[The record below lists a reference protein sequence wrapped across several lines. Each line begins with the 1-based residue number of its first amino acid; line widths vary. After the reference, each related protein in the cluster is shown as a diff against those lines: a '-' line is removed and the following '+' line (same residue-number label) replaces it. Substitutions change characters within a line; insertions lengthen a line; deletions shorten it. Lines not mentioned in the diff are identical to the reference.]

1 MEWREQTSVTCEDAF
16 PEAQR
21 WMEEVTNK
29 SFGSNNFRS
38 ALENG
43 VLLCHLI
50 NRLKPGLIKRVN
62 TLSTPMAGLDN
73 VNVFLR
79 ACGTLG
85 LHEAQLFHP
94 GDLQDL
100 STRATLRCAE
110 SKRRLRNVLITIYW
124 LGRKA
129 QADPFYSGPQLN
141 LKAFEGLLGIALS
154 KALEETPRGSV
165 TDRDDSDVIY
175 PERDDELLPLTRSQT
190 PGYSREDSV
199 ESLNSALSFDSAES
213 RTLSC
218 ISDSILRAGSEDSS
232 SDLEA
237 ENSFRM
243 KAAEGRESGLRTWGN
258 APFQRKKCEEKR
270 IKGCLPSPLTRN
282 LEVNPGWIWSKSLND
297 IRRFPS
303 PTQVVRQVSEGGMEL
318 SPSAVSQDQLQM
330 VRARVHDSE
339 AKWHNDL
346 TKWKLRRHRS
356 NCDLRRKMQE
366 RDNIVLMAN
375 AGVGTFKSLQED
387 REEDE
392 EALCSNVHK
401 VSPSTSFKEG
411 SLELRPH
418 TKAPTSF
425 KEGSLELRPHTR
437 APTSVKEGSLE
448 LRPHTKAPTSF
459 KEGSLELRPH
469 TKAPTSF
476 KEGSLELRP
485 HTKAPTSF
493 KEGSLELRPHTRAP
507 LALSASVESPYSP
520 GASEPFTAPSV
531 PLQGPGAVPQ
541 SEPLVLGGRSHT
553 PVEPDG
559 AGGSATFPNSA
570 SPVSS
575 QAQTVSSQAQTV
587 SSQAQTV
594 SSQAQTVSSQ
604 AQTVSSPA
612 LFISTGR
619 DHNVSLLSNGIPTT
633 LPGSSSSLTTGTSS
647 CPTTSDPMNGTGSN
661 RTSGTGS
668 PSVSMEIPD
677 HALLSTVESLTSV
690 GAPGHVSAPQQQ
702 ELPLYRYSSRAPGG
716 RGRVSA
722 SLPRG
727 YRRSEGSSSCLS
739 AGFTPRPFGAKSS
752 RVSSLPRLYNLENS
766 LLNENGNGSLL
777 PTKTA
782 PARPQKMVT
791 ISEVA
796 VRAQPWA
803 TANQSSVNQEVE
815 EGGSHTQ
822 PSILKTRGVP
832 GPATHPKP
840 SQQGPLPP
848 SLLPSL
854 PVSVRQN
861 GSAQV
866 RHSDRVSLTLKIKSQ
881 PHFGFNTHW
890 DSTGAR
896 VGGIQPG
903 SPAELCQLRAGDE
916 IVSVGGHRVAEMSHS
931 QWKGMMTS
939 ALQKGS
945 LTMDVQRYGPTDTS
959 GDATMVKLAQ
969 INGQEVL
976 TSKSRKGGF
985 QDSPLTVRSRGG
997 SASAISDLQVPSLST
1012 SPSSWSWD
1020 PEEERRRQEK
1030 WQEEQERLLQEK
1042 YRQDQE
1048 RLDAEWQQAQEE
1060 AGVEGY
1066 RQAEVTPDPLP
1077 PRCIVGYVV
1086 PCVKSSTPNMESS
1099 GEMTNGIAGL
1109 ASPQPALS
1117 QPMPPVAHVASNQKK
1132 EVVFDG
1138 ERREEPLPQ
1147 EGRNLE
1153 EETEVAE
1160 GDNWSGD
1167 SYGFTQLS
1175 IADRMKSKSSPSLA
1189 GFHRQE
1195 VKGAA
1200 REVARRKPPQ
1210 SMSLVEA
1217 ERQQI
1222 LEEMR
1227 KRTALLTDS
1236 SWIRQRSTSDNK
1248 QPTNRR
1254 GPMRRYDSLDNLPSS
1269 TTLLSNPQRPH
1280 SSLGFSA
1287 PYRPPSSRHSVG
1299 VALGGYTIGTQKHS
1313 PTWPRP
1319 FSTSSPPPNTGE
1331 EPATGESRPVSQQ
1344 HHRVLTS
1351 RQVCSVCVCPMGRG
1365 AAMVIETLNLCF
1377 HLACFQCVD
1386 CRCRLGGSEVR
1397 AQIRIR
1403 NGKPY
1408 CDPCYIRL
1416 KSHLAT
1422 SL

>member
-16 PEAQR
+16 TEAQR

-50 NRLKPGLIKRVN
+50 NQLKPGLVKRMN
-62 TLSTPMAGLDN
+62 TLPTPMAGLDN

-100 STRATLRCAE
+100 STRATLRCVE
-110 SKRRLRNVLITIYW
+110 SKRRLKNVLITIYW

-129 QADPFYSGPQLN
+129 QVDPFYTGPQLN

-165 TDRDDSDVIY
+165 KDYDYSDVSY
-175 PERDDELLPLTRSQT
+175 PERDDELLPLTQSQP
-190 PGYSREDSV
+190 PGYSRQDSV
-199 ESLNSALSFDSAES
+199 ESFNSVLSFDSAES
-213 RTLSC
+213 RTRSC

-232 SDLEA
+232 SDVEA
-237 ENSFRM
+237 ENCFRM
-243 KAAEGRESGLRTWGN
+243 KAAEGRDSGQRNWGN
-258 APFQRKKCEEKR
+258 VPASLQRKKREENR
-270 IKGCLPSPLTRN
+270 IKGSMPSPLTRN

-297 IRRFPS
+297 IRWFPS
-303 PTQVVRQVSEGGMEL
+303 ATQVVRQVSEGGMEL
-318 SPSAVSQDQLQM
+318 SPSAVSQDQLQRGR
-330 VRARVHDSE
+330 VRVHESE

-366 RDNIVLMAN
+366 RDNIVLMTN
-375 AGVGTFKSLQED
+375 AGVVTGGTCRSLRED

-392 EALCSNVHK
+392 ESLCGSSHNK
-401 VSPSTSFKEG
+401 VSTS
-411 SLELRPH
+411 
-418 TKAPTSF
+418 A
-425 KEGSLELRPHTR
+425 
-437 APTSVKEGSLE
+437 
-448 LRPHTKAPTSF
+448 
-459 KEGSLELRPH
+459 
-469 TKAPTSF
+469 
-476 KEGSLELRP
+476 
-485 HTKAPTSF
+485 

-507 LALSASVESPYSP
+507 LALGSSVESPYSS
-520 GASEPFTAPSV
+520 GASEPFTTPS
-531 PLQGPGAVPQ
+531 LTLQAQGPSAGAVPQ
-541 SEPLVLGGRSHT
+541 SEPLVLGERRHT

-559 AGGSATFPNSA
+559 AGGLATFPNSA
-570 SPVSS
+570 SPFSS
-575 QAQTVSSQAQTV
+575 QTHAQTI
-587 SSQAQTV
+587 
-594 SSQAQTVSSQ
+594 
-604 AQTVSSPA
+604 SSPA
-612 LFISTGR
+612 LVISTGR
-619 DHNVSLLSNGIPTT
+619 DQNISSLSNGIPTT
-633 LPGSSSSLTTGTSS
+633 LSGSGSCLTTSSSLTT
-647 CPTTSDPMNGTGSN
+647 SDLVNGTGSN
-661 RTSGTGS
+661 LTSVASSHS
-668 PSVSMEIPD
+668 PSASMDIPD
-677 HALLSTVESLTSV
+677 QALLSTVESLTSLV
-690 GAPGHVSAPQQQ
+690 APAPGHVSAPQQQ
-702 ELPLYRYSSRAPGG
+702 ALPLYRYSSRAPGG
-716 RGRVSA
+716 RGGVSA

-739 AGFTPRPFGAKSS
+739 AGFTPRPFGAMSC

-766 LLNENGNGSLL
+766 LLNGNGSLL

-782 PARPQKMVT
+782 PSRPQKMVT

-796 VRAQPWA
+796 VRVQPWA
-803 TANQSSVNQEVE
+803 TANQSSVNQEVNE
-815 EGGSHTQ
+815 EGGSQTQ
-822 PSILKTRGVP
+822 PSILKARGGP
-832 GPATHPKP
+832 GPTTHPKP
-840 SQQGPLPP
+840 SRKGPLPP
-848 SLLPSL
+848 SLLPTL

-866 RHSDRVSLTLKIKSQ
+866 SSAQVRPSDRVCLTLKLNSR

-916 IVSVGGHRVAEMSHS
+916 IVSVGGHRVAEMTHS
-931 QWKGMMTS
+931 QWKGTMTY
-939 ALQKGS
+939 ALQTGS
-945 LTMDVQRYGPTDTS
+945 LTMDVQRHGDNSPTDTS
-959 GDATMVKLAQ
+959 RDAAMVNLAQ
-969 INGQEVL
+969 LNGQEVNGV
-976 TSKSRKGGF
+976 TSKNMKGAF
-985 QDSPLTVRSRGG
+985 RDDPLAIRSKEHDLIVLKTQKRRAEFFHQKGG

-1030 WQEEQERLLQEK
+1030 WQEEQECLLQEK
-1042 YRQDQE
+1042 YRQDQK
-1048 RLDAEWQQAQEE
+1048 RLDDEWQQAQEE

-1077 PRCIVGYVV
+1077 SRGIVGNVV
-1086 PCVKSSTPNMESS
+1086 PCVKSSTPNTESS
-1099 GEMTNGIAGL
+1099 GEMTDGTASL
-1109 ASPQPALS
+1109 ASPQPVLG
-1117 QPMPPVAHVASNQKK
+1117 QPMPPVARVASNQKK
-1132 EVVFDG
+1132 EDVFDWG
-1138 ERREEPLPQ
+1138 RGEEPHPQ
-1147 EGRNLE
+1147 EGRSL
-1153 EETEVAE
+1153 AE

-1167 SYGFTQLS
+1167 CYGFTQLS
-1175 IADRMKSKSSPSLA
+1175 IADRMKSKSFPSLE

-1195 VKGAA
+1195 VKGGTG
-1200 REVARRKPPQ
+1200 EVARRKPGQ
-1210 SMSLVEA
+1210 SMSVVEA

-1227 KRTALLTDS
+1227 KRTALLTDN

-1269 TTLLSNPQRPH
+1269 SSLLSNPQRPH

-1287 PYRPPSSRHSVG
+1287 PYHPPSSRHSMG
-1299 VALGGYTIGTQKHS
+1299 GALGGYSNGTQKHS

-1319 FSTSSPPPNTGE
+1319 SSTSSTPPNTGE
-1331 EPATGESRPVSQQ
+1331 EPATGQSRPVSQQ
-1344 HHRVLTS
+1344 HDRVWTAGADLEGQRSEPRSESVTGSLT
-1351 RQVCSVCVCPMGRG
+1351 VTP
-1365 AAMVIETLNLCF
+1365 
-1377 HLACFQCVD
+1377 
-1386 CRCRLGGSEVR
+1386 
-1397 AQIRIR
+1397 
-1403 NGKPY
+1403 
-1408 CDPCYIRL
+1408 
-1416 KSHLAT
+1416 AT
-1422 SL
+1422 SDSSPTSPPPCDQNALQQIEEETTTTTPSTTTVDIFTMTSC

>member
-16 PEAQR
+16 TEAQR

-50 NRLKPGLIKRVN
+50 NQLKPGLVKRMN
-62 TLSTPMAGLDN
+62 TLPTPMAGLDN

-100 STRATLRCAE
+100 STRATLRCVE
-110 SKRRLRNVLITIYW
+110 SKRRLKNVLITIYW

-129 QADPFYSGPQLN
+129 QVDPFYSGPQLN

-165 TDRDDSDVIY
+165 KDYDYSDVSY
-175 PERDDELLPLTRSQT
+175 PERDDELLPLTQSQP
-190 PGYSREDSV
+190 PGYSRQDSV
-199 ESLNSALSFDSAES
+199 ESFNSVLSFDSAES
-213 RTLSC
+213 RTRSC

-232 SDLEA
+232 SDVEA
-237 ENSFRM
+237 ENCFRM
-243 KAAEGRESGLRTWGN
+243 KAAEGRDSGQRNWGN
-258 APFQRKKCEEKR
+258 VPAPLQRKKREDNR
-270 IKGCLPSPLTRN
+270 IKGSMPSPLTRN

-297 IRRFPS
+297 IRWFPS
-303 PTQVVRQVSEGGMEL
+303 ATQVVRQVSEGGMEL

-330 VRARVHDSE
+330 VRVRVHESE

-366 RDNIVLMAN
+366 RDNIVLMTN
-375 AGVGTFKSLQED
+375 AGVVTGGTCRSLQED

-392 EALCSNVHK
+392 ESLCSSSHNK
-401 VSPSTSFKEG
+401 VSPSTS
-411 SLELRPH
+411 
-418 TKAPTSF
+418 A
-425 KEGSLELRPHTR
+425 
-437 APTSVKEGSLE
+437 
-448 LRPHTKAPTSF
+448 
-459 KEGSLELRPH
+459 
-469 TKAPTSF
+469 
-476 KEGSLELRP
+476 
-485 HTKAPTSF
+485 

-507 LALSASVESPYSP
+507 LALGSSVESPYSS
-520 GASEPFTAPSV
+520 GASEPFTTPS
-531 PLQGPGAVPQ
+531 LTLQAQGPSAGAVPQ
-541 SEPLVLGGRSHT
+541 SEPLVLGERRHT

-559 AGGSATFPNSA
+559 AGGLATLPNSA
-570 SPVSS
+570 SPFSS
-575 QAQTVSSQAQTV
+575 QTHAQTI
-587 SSQAQTV
+587 
-594 SSQAQTVSSQ
+594 
-604 AQTVSSPA
+604 SSPA
-612 LFISTGR
+612 LVISTGR
-619 DHNVSLLSNGIPTT
+619 DQNISLLSNGIPTT
-633 LPGSSSSLTTGTSS
+633 LTGSGSCLTTSSSLTT
-647 CPTTSDPMNGTGSN
+647 SDLVNGTGSN
-661 RTSGTGS
+661 LTSVTSSHS
-668 PSVSMEIPD
+668 PSASMDIPD
-677 HALLSTVESLTSV
+677 QALLSTVESLTSV
-690 GAPGHVSAPQQQ
+690 VAPAPGHVSAPQQQ
-702 ELPLYRYSSRAPGG
+702 VLPLYRYSSRAPGG
-716 RGRVSA
+716 RGGVSA

-766 LLNENGNGSLL
+766 LLNGNGSLL
-777 PTKTA
+777 PSKTA
-782 PARPQKMVT
+782 PSRPQKMVT

-803 TANQSSVNQEVE
+803 TANQSSVNQEVNE
-815 EGGSHTQ
+815 EGGSQTQ
-822 PSILKTRGVP
+822 PSILKARGGP
-832 GPATHPKP
+832 GPTTHPKP
-840 SQQGPLPP
+840 SRKGPPPP

-866 RHSDRVSLTLKIKSQ
+866 RPSDRVCLTLKLNSR

-916 IVSVGGHRVAEMSHS
+916 IVSVGGHRVAEMTHS
-931 QWKGMMTS
+931 QWKGTMTY
-939 ALQKGS
+939 ALQTGS
-945 LTMDVQRYGPTDTS
+945 LTMDVQRHGDNSPTDTS
-959 GDATMVKLAQ
+959 RDAAMVNLAQ
-969 INGQEVL
+969 LNGQEGV
-976 TSKSRKGGF
+976 TSISMKGAF
-985 QDSPLTVRSRGG
+985 RDDPLATRSKGG

-1030 WQEEQERLLQEK
+1030 WQEEQECILQEK
-1042 YRQDQE
+1042 YRQDQK

-1077 PRCIVGYVV
+1077 SRGIVGNVV

-1099 GEMTNGIAGL
+1099 GEMTDGIARL
-1109 ASPQPALS
+1109 ASPQPVLS
-1117 QPMPPVAHVASNQKK
+1117 QPMPPVARVASNQKK
-1132 EVVFDG
+1132 EDVFDG
-1138 ERREEPLPQ
+1138 GRREEPHPQ
-1147 EGRNLE
+1147 EGRSLE
-1153 EETEVAE
+1153 EETDGLAE
-1160 GDNWSGD
+1160 GDNW
-1167 SYGFTQLS
+1167 
-1175 IADRMKSKSSPSLA
+1175 MKSKSFPSLE

-1195 VKGAA
+1195 VKGGTG
-1200 REVARRKPPQ
+1200 EVARRKPGQ
-1210 SMSLVEA
+1210 SMSVVEA

-1227 KRTALLTDS
+1227 KRTALLTDN
-1236 SWIRQRSTSDNK
+1236 SWIRQRSTSDNQ

-1269 TTLLSNPQRPH
+1269 SLLSNPQRPH

-1287 PYRPPSSRHSVG
+1287 PYHPPSSRHSMG
-1299 VALGGYTIGTQKHS
+1299 GALGGYLNGTQKHS

-1319 FSTSSPPPNTGE
+1319 FSTSSTPPNTGE

-1344 HHRVLTS
+1344 DDRVLTS

-1386 CRCRLGGSEVR
+1386 CRCRLGESEVR
-1397 AQIRIR
+1397 AQIRIS

>member
-16 PEAQR
+16 TEAQR

-50 NRLKPGLIKRVN
+50 NQLKPGLIKRVN

-110 SKRRLRNVLITIYW
+110 SKRRLKNVLITIYW

-141 LKAFEGLLGIALS
+141 LRAFEGLLGIALS

-165 TDRDDSDVIY
+165 TDRDYSDVIY

-199 ESLNSALSFDSAES
+199 ESFTSALSFDSAES

-232 SDLEA
+232 SDVEA

-243 KAAEGRESGLRTWGN
+243 KAAEGRESGLRNWGN
-258 APFQRKKCEEKR
+258 VPAPFQRKKHEENR

-318 SPSAVSQDQLQM
+318 SPGAVSQDQLQM
-330 VRARVHDSE
+330 VRARVHESE

-375 AGVGTFKSLQED
+375 AGLITVGTFKSLQED

-392 EALCSNVHK
+392 ESLCSNGHK
-401 VSPSTSFKEG
+401 VSPSTSI
-411 SLELRPH
+411 
-418 TKAPTSF
+418 
-425 KEGSLELRPHTR
+425 
-437 APTSVKEGSLE
+437 
-448 LRPHTKAPTSF
+448 
-459 KEGSLELRPH
+459 
-469 TKAPTSF
+469 
-476 KEGSLELRP
+476 
-485 HTKAPTSF
+485 
-493 KEGSLELRPHTRAP
+493 
-507 LALSASVESPYSP
+507 
-520 GASEPFTAPSV
+520 
-531 PLQGPGAVPQ
+531 
-541 SEPLVLGGRSHT
+541 
-553 PVEPDG
+553 
-559 AGGSATFPNSA
+559 
-570 SPVSS
+570 
-575 QAQTVSSQAQTV
+575 QAQTI
-587 SSQAQTV
+587 
-594 SSQAQTVSSQ
+594 
-604 AQTVSSPA
+604 SSPA

-647 CPTTSDPMNGTGSN
+647 SLTTSDPVNGTGSH
-661 RTSGTGS
+661 S
-668 PSVSMEIPD
+668 PSASMDIPD

-690 GAPGHVSAPQQQ
+690 GAPGYVSAPQQQ

-716 RGRVSA
+716 RGGASA

-752 RVSSLPRLYNLENS
+752 RGSSLPRFYNLE
-766 LLNENGNGSLL
+766 
-777 PTKTA
+777 KTA
-782 PARPQKMVT
+782 STRPQKMVT

-803 TANQSSVNQEVE
+803 TANRSSVNQEVE
-815 EGGSHTQ
+815 EGGSQTQ

-840 SQQGPLPP
+840 LPP
-848 SLLPSL
+848 SLLPSI

-866 RHSDRVSLTLKIKSQ
+866 RHSDRVSLTLKINSR

-916 IVSVGGHRVAEMSHS
+916 IVSVGGHRVAEMSHN

-945 LTMDVQRYGPTDTS
+945 LTMDVQRYGNNGPTDTS

-969 INGQEVL
+969 INGQEGV

-985 QDSPLTVRSRGG
+985 QDDPLTGRSKGG

-1048 RLDAEWQQAQEE
+1048 RLDAEWQQAQDE

-1077 PRCIVGYVV
+1077 SRCIVGYVV

-1099 GEMTNGIAGL
+1099 GEMTNGITGL

-1117 QPMPPVAHVASNQKK
+1117 QPMPPVAHVASNQK

-1138 ERREEPLPQ
+1138 RREEPHPQ
-1147 EGRNLE
+1147 EGRDLE
-1153 EETEVAE
+1153 EETVAE

-1175 IADRMKSKSSPSLA
+1175 IADRMKSKSSPSLE

-1195 VKGAA
+1195 VKGQTLLLTVPLVNEWGPQGDRGAT

-1222 LEEMR
+1222 LDEMR
-1227 KRTALLTDS
+1227 KRTALLTDN

-1254 GPMRRYDSLDNLPSS
+1254 GPMRRYDSLDNLLSS

-1280 SSLGFSA
+1280 SSLGFAA
-1287 PYRPPSSRHSVG
+1287 PYRPPSSRHSMS
-1299 VALGGYTIGTQKHS
+1299 VALGGYSNGTQKHS

-1397 AQIRIR
+1397 AQIRIS

>member
-16 PEAQR
+16 TEAQR

-50 NRLKPGLIKRVN
+50 NQLKPGLIKRMN

-100 STRATLRCAE
+100 STRATLRCVE
-110 SKRRLRNVLITIYW
+110 SKRRLKNVLITIYW

-165 TDRDDSDVIY
+165 TDRDYSDVIY
-175 PERDDELLPLTRSQT
+175 PERDDELPLTRSQT

-199 ESLNSALSFDSAES
+199 ESFNSALSFDSAES

-232 SDLEA
+232 SDVEA

-243 KAAEGRESGLRTWGN
+243 KAAEGRESGLRNWGN
-258 APFQRKKCEEKR
+258 VPAPFQRKKREENR
-270 IKGCLPSPLTRN
+270 IKGCLPSPLTR
-282 LEVNPGWIWSKSLND
+282 SKSLND

-330 VRARVHDSE
+330 VRARVHESE

-375 AGVGTFKSLQED
+375 AGVGTVGTFNSLQED

-392 EALCSNVHK
+392 ESLCSNGHK
-401 VSPSTSFKEG
+401 VSPSTSFMEG
-411 SLELRPH
+411 SL
-418 TKAPTSF
+418 
-425 KEGSLELRPHTR
+425 
-437 APTSVKEGSLE
+437 V
-448 LRPHTKAPTSF
+448 
-459 KEGSLELRPH
+459 
-469 TKAPTSF
+469 
-476 KEGSLELRP
+476 
-485 HTKAPTSF
+485 
-493 KEGSLELRPHTRAP
+493 LRPHTRAP
-507 LALSASVESPYSP
+507 LALSSSVESPYSP

-531 PLQGPGAVPQ
+531 TLQGPGAVPQ
-541 SEPLVLGGRSHT
+541 SEPLVLEGRRHT

-559 AGGSATFPNSA
+559 AGGLATFPNSA
-570 SPVSS
+570 SPISS
-575 QAQTVSSQAQTV
+575 QTI
-587 SSQAQTV
+587 
-594 SSQAQTVSSQ
+594 
-604 AQTVSSPA
+604 SSPA

-647 CPTTSDPMNGTGSN
+647 SLTTSDPVNGTGSN
-661 RTSGTGS
+661 LTSGTGS
-668 PSVSMEIPD
+668 NLTSGTGSHNPSASMDIPD
-677 HALLSTVESLTSV
+677 QALLSTVESLTSV

-716 RGRVSA
+716 RGRGSA

-727 YRRSEGSSSCLS
+727 YRRSEGSLSCLS

-782 PARPQKMVT
+782 PTRPQKMVT

-815 EGGSHTQ
+815 EGGSQTQ

-840 SQQGPLPP
+840 LPP
-848 SLLPSL
+848 SLRPSL

-866 RHSDRVSLTLKIKSQ
+866 RHSDRVSLTLKINSR

-945 LTMDVQRYGPTDTS
+945 LTMDVQRYGNNGPTDTS
-959 GDATMVKLAQ
+959 RDATMMKLAQ
-969 INGQEVL
+969 INGQEVNVL
-976 TSKSRKGGF
+976 TSKSSKGGF
-985 QDSPLTVRSRGG
+985 QDDPLTIRSKGG

-1060 AGVEGY
+1060 AGAERY

-1077 PRCIVGYVV
+1077 SRCIVGYVV

-1099 GEMTNGIAGL
+1099 GEMTNGIASL
-1109 ASPQPALS
+1109 ASPQPVLS
-1117 QPMPPVAHVASNQKK
+1117 QPMAPVAIGCCHVESNPK

-1138 ERREEPLPQ
+1138 GRREEPRPQ

-1153 EETEVAE
+1153 EETDEVAG
-1160 GDNWSGD
+1160 GDKWSGD

-1175 IADRMKSKSSPSLA
+1175 IADRMKSKSSPSLE

-1195 VKGAA
+1195 VKGAT

-1222 LEEMR
+1222 LDEMR
-1227 KRTALLTDS
+1227 KRTALLTDN
-1236 SWIRQRSTSDNK
+1236 SWIRQRSTSDNR

-1269 TTLLSNPQRPH
+1269 ATLLSNPQRPH
-1280 SSLGFSA
+1280 SSLGFAA
-1287 PYRPPSSRHSVG
+1287 PYRPPSSRHSMG
-1299 VALGGYTIGTQKHS
+1299 VALGGYSNGTQKHS

-1397 AQIRIR
+1397 AQIRIS

>member
-1 MEWREQTSVTCEDAF
+1 
-16 PEAQR
+16 
-21 WMEEVTNK
+21 
-29 SFGSNNFRS
+29 
-38 ALENG
+38 
-43 VLLCHLI
+43 
-50 NRLKPGLIKRVN
+50 
-62 TLSTPMAGLDN
+62 MAGLDN

-243 KAAEGRESGLRTWGN
+243 KAAEGRESGLRNWGN

-392 EALCSNVHK
+392 ESLCSNGLK
-401 VSPSTSFKEG
+401 VSPSTSVKEG
-411 SLELRPH
+411 SLVLRPH
-418 TKAPTSF
+418 TSV
-425 KEGSLELRPHTR
+425 KEGSLVLRPHTR
-437 APTSVKEGSLE
+437 APTSVS
-448 LRPHTKAPTSF
+448 
-459 KEGSLELRPH
+459 
-469 TKAPTSF
+469 
-476 KEGSLELRP
+476 
-485 HTKAPTSF
+485 
-493 KEGSLELRPHTRAP
+493 EGSLELRPHTRAP
-507 LALSASVESPYSP
+507 LALSSSVESPYSP

-594 SSQAQTVSSQ
+594 SS
-604 AQTVSSPA
+604 PA

-633 LPGSSSSLTTGTSS
+633 LPGSSSSITTGTSS
-647 CPTTSDPMNGTGSN
+647 CLTTSDPVNGTGSN

-702 ELPLYRYSSRAPGG
+702 ELPFYRYSSRAPGG

-752 RVSSLPRLYNLENS
+752 RVSSLPRHYNLENS
-766 LLNENGNGSLL
+766 LLNENG
-777 PTKTA
+777 
-782 PARPQKMVT
+782 
-791 ISEVA
+791 
-796 VRAQPWA
+796 
-803 TANQSSVNQEVE
+803 
-815 EGGSHTQ
+815 
-822 PSILKTRGVP
+822 
-832 GPATHPKP
+832 
-840 SQQGPLPP
+840 
-848 SLLPSL
+848 
-854 PVSVRQN
+854 
-861 GSAQV
+861 
-866 RHSDRVSLTLKIKSQ
+866 
-881 PHFGFNTHW
+881 
-890 DSTGAR
+890 
-896 VGGIQPG
+896 
-903 SPAELCQLRAGDE
+903 
-916 IVSVGGHRVAEMSHS
+916 
-931 QWKGMMTS
+931 
-939 ALQKGS
+939 
-945 LTMDVQRYGPTDTS
+945 
-959 GDATMVKLAQ
+959 
-969 INGQEVL
+969 
-976 TSKSRKGGF
+976 
-985 QDSPLTVRSRGG
+985 
-997 SASAISDLQVPSLST
+997 
-1012 SPSSWSWD
+1012 
-1020 PEEERRRQEK
+1020 
-1030 WQEEQERLLQEK
+1030 
-1042 YRQDQE
+1042 
-1048 RLDAEWQQAQEE
+1048 
-1060 AGVEGY
+1060 
-1066 RQAEVTPDPLP
+1066 
-1077 PRCIVGYVV
+1077 
-1086 PCVKSSTPNMESS
+1086 
-1099 GEMTNGIAGL
+1099 
-1109 ASPQPALS
+1109 
-1117 QPMPPVAHVASNQKK
+1117 
-1132 EVVFDG
+1132 
-1138 ERREEPLPQ
+1138 
-1147 EGRNLE
+1147 
-1153 EETEVAE
+1153 
-1160 GDNWSGD
+1160 
-1167 SYGFTQLS
+1167 
-1175 IADRMKSKSSPSLA
+1175 
-1189 GFHRQE
+1189 
-1195 VKGAA
+1195 
-1200 REVARRKPPQ
+1200 
-1210 SMSLVEA
+1210 
-1217 ERQQI
+1217 
-1222 LEEMR
+1222 
-1227 KRTALLTDS
+1227 
-1236 SWIRQRSTSDNK
+1236 
-1248 QPTNRR
+1248 
-1254 GPMRRYDSLDNLPSS
+1254 
-1269 TTLLSNPQRPH
+1269 
-1280 SSLGFSA
+1280 
-1287 PYRPPSSRHSVG
+1287 
-1299 VALGGYTIGTQKHS
+1299 
-1313 PTWPRP
+1313 
-1319 FSTSSPPPNTGE
+1319 
-1331 EPATGESRPVSQQ
+1331 
-1344 HHRVLTS
+1344 
-1351 RQVCSVCVCPMGRG
+1351 
-1365 AAMVIETLNLCF
+1365 
-1377 HLACFQCVD
+1377 
-1386 CRCRLGGSEVR
+1386 
-1397 AQIRIR
+1397 
-1403 NGKPY
+1403 
-1408 CDPCYIRL
+1408 
-1416 KSHLAT
+1416 
-1422 SL
+1422 

>member
-16 PEAQR
+16 TEAQR

-50 NRLKPGLIKRVN
+50 NQLKPGLIKRMN

-100 STRATLRCAE
+100 STRATLRCVE
-110 SKRRLRNVLITIYW
+110 SKRRLKNVLITIYW

-165 TDRDDSDVIY
+165 TDRDYSDVIY
-175 PERDDELLPLTRSQT
+175 PERDDELPLTRSQT

-199 ESLNSALSFDSAES
+199 ESFNSALSFDSAES

-232 SDLEA
+232 SDVEA

-243 KAAEGRESGLRTWGN
+243 KAAEGRESGLRNWGN
-258 APFQRKKCEEKR
+258 VPAPFQRKKREENR
-270 IKGCLPSPLTRN
+270 IKGCLPSPLTR
-282 LEVNPGWIWSKSLND
+282 SKSLND

-330 VRARVHDSE
+330 VRARVHESE

-375 AGVGTFKSLQED
+375 AGVGTVGTFNSLQED

-392 EALCSNVHK
+392 ESLCSNGHK
-401 VSPSTSFKEG
+401 VSPSTSFMEG
-411 SLELRPH
+411 SLV
-418 TKAPTSF
+418 
-425 KEGSLELRPHTR
+425 LRPHTR
-437 APTSVKEGSLE
+437 APTSVS
-448 LRPHTKAPTSF
+448 
-459 KEGSLELRPH
+459 
-469 TKAPTSF
+469 
-476 KEGSLELRP
+476 
-485 HTKAPTSF
+485 
-493 KEGSLELRPHTRAP
+493 EGSLELRPHTRAP
-507 LALSASVESPYSP
+507 LALSSSVESPYSP

-531 PLQGPGAVPQ
+531 TLQGPGAVPQ
-541 SEPLVLGGRSHT
+541 SEPLVLEGRRHT

-559 AGGSATFPNSA
+559 AGGLATFPNSA
-570 SPVSS
+570 SPISS
-575 QAQTVSSQAQTV
+575 QTI
-587 SSQAQTV
+587 
-594 SSQAQTVSSQ
+594 
-604 AQTVSSPA
+604 SSPA

-647 CPTTSDPMNGTGSN
+647 SLTTSDPVNGTGSN
-661 RTSGTGS
+661 LTSGTGS
-668 PSVSMEIPD
+668 NLTSGTGSHNPSASMDIPD
-677 HALLSTVESLTSV
+677 QALLSTVESLTSV

-716 RGRVSA
+716 RGRGSA

-727 YRRSEGSSSCLS
+727 YRRSEGSLSCLS

-782 PARPQKMVT
+782 PTRPQKMVT

-815 EGGSHTQ
+815 EGGSQTQ

-840 SQQGPLPP
+840 LPP
-848 SLLPSL
+848 SLRPSL

-866 RHSDRVSLTLKIKSQ
+866 RHSDRVSLTLKINSR

-959 GDATMVKLAQ
+959 RDATMMKLAQ

-976 TSKSRKGGF
+976 TSKSSKGGF
-985 QDSPLTVRSRGG
+985 QDDPLTIRSKGG

-1060 AGVEGY
+1060 AGAERY

-1077 PRCIVGYVV
+1077 SRCIVGYVV

-1099 GEMTNGIAGL
+1099 GEMTNGIASL
-1109 ASPQPALS
+1109 ASPQPVLS
-1117 QPMPPVAHVASNQKK
+1117 QPMAPVAIGCCHVESNPK

-1138 ERREEPLPQ
+1138 GRREEPRPQ

-1153 EETEVAE
+1153 EETDEVAG
-1160 GDNWSGD
+1160 GDKWSGD

-1175 IADRMKSKSSPSLA
+1175 IADRMKSKSSPSLE

-1195 VKGAA
+1195 VKGAT

-1222 LEEMR
+1222 LDEMR
-1227 KRTALLTDS
+1227 KRTALLTDN
-1236 SWIRQRSTSDNK
+1236 SWIRQRSTSDNR

-1269 TTLLSNPQRPH
+1269 ATLLSNPQRPH
-1280 SSLGFSA
+1280 SSLGFAA
-1287 PYRPPSSRHSVG
+1287 PYRPPSSRHSMG
-1299 VALGGYTIGTQKHS
+1299 VALGGYSNGTQKHS

-1397 AQIRIR
+1397 AQIRIS

>member
-16 PEAQR
+16 TEAQR

-50 NRLKPGLIKRVN
+50 NQLKPGLIKRVN

-110 SKRRLRNVLITIYW
+110 SKRRLKNVLITIYW

-141 LKAFEGLLGIALS
+141 LRAFEGLLGIALS

-165 TDRDDSDVIY
+165 TDRDYSDVIY

-199 ESLNSALSFDSAES
+199 ESFTSALSFDSAES

-232 SDLEA
+232 SDVEA

-243 KAAEGRESGLRTWGN
+243 KAAEGRESGLRNWGN
-258 APFQRKKCEEKR
+258 VPAPFQRKKHEENR
-270 IKGCLPSPLTRN
+270 IKGCLPSPLTR
-282 LEVNPGWIWSKSLND
+282 SKSLND

-318 SPSAVSQDQLQM
+318 SPGAVSQDQLQM
-330 VRARVHDSE
+330 VRARVHESE

-375 AGVGTFKSLQED
+375 AGLITVGTFKSLQED

-392 EALCSNVHK
+392 ESLCSNGHK
-401 VSPSTSFKEG
+401 VSPSTSI
-411 SLELRPH
+411 
-418 TKAPTSF
+418 
-425 KEGSLELRPHTR
+425 
-437 APTSVKEGSLE
+437 
-448 LRPHTKAPTSF
+448 
-459 KEGSLELRPH
+459 
-469 TKAPTSF
+469 
-476 KEGSLELRP
+476 
-485 HTKAPTSF
+485 
-493 KEGSLELRPHTRAP
+493 
-507 LALSASVESPYSP
+507 
-520 GASEPFTAPSV
+520 
-531 PLQGPGAVPQ
+531 
-541 SEPLVLGGRSHT
+541 
-553 PVEPDG
+553 
-559 AGGSATFPNSA
+559 
-570 SPVSS
+570 
-575 QAQTVSSQAQTV
+575 QAQTI
-587 SSQAQTV
+587 
-594 SSQAQTVSSQ
+594 
-604 AQTVSSPA
+604 SSPA

-647 CPTTSDPMNGTGSN
+647 SLTTSDPVNGTGSH
-661 RTSGTGS
+661 S
-668 PSVSMEIPD
+668 PSASMDIPD

-690 GAPGHVSAPQQQ
+690 GAPGYVSAPQQQ

-716 RGRVSA
+716 RGGASA

-752 RVSSLPRLYNLENS
+752 RGSSLPRFYNLE
-766 LLNENGNGSLL
+766 
-777 PTKTA
+777 KTA
-782 PARPQKMVT
+782 STRPQKMVT

-803 TANQSSVNQEVE
+803 TANRSSVNQEVE
-815 EGGSHTQ
+815 EGGSQTQ

-840 SQQGPLPP
+840 LPP
-848 SLLPSL
+848 SLLPSI

-866 RHSDRVSLTLKIKSQ
+866 RHSDRVSLTLKINSR

-916 IVSVGGHRVAEMSHS
+916 IVSVGGHRVAEMSHN

-945 LTMDVQRYGPTDTS
+945 LTMDVQRYGNNGPTDTS

-969 INGQEVL
+969 INGQEGV

-985 QDSPLTVRSRGG
+985 QDDPLTGRSKGG

-1048 RLDAEWQQAQEE
+1048 RLDAEWQQAQDE

-1077 PRCIVGYVV
+1077 SRCIVGYVV

-1099 GEMTNGIAGL
+1099 GEMTNGITGL

-1117 QPMPPVAHVASNQKK
+1117 QPMPPVAHVASNQK

-1138 ERREEPLPQ
+1138 RREEPHPQ
-1147 EGRNLE
+1147 EGRDLE
-1153 EETEVAE
+1153 EETVAE

-1175 IADRMKSKSSPSLA
+1175 IADRMKSKSSPSLE

-1195 VKGAA
+1195 VKGQTLLLTVPLVNEWGPQGDRGAT

-1222 LEEMR
+1222 LDEMR
-1227 KRTALLTDS
+1227 KRTALLTDN

-1254 GPMRRYDSLDNLPSS
+1254 GPMRRYDSLDNLLSS

-1280 SSLGFSA
+1280 SSLGFAA
-1287 PYRPPSSRHSVG
+1287 PYRPPSSRHSMS
-1299 VALGGYTIGTQKHS
+1299 VALGGYSNGTQKHS

-1397 AQIRIR
+1397 AQIRIS

>member
-16 PEAQR
+16 TEAQR

-50 NRLKPGLIKRVN
+50 NQLKPGLIKRMN

-100 STRATLRCAE
+100 STRATLRCVE
-110 SKRRLRNVLITIYW
+110 SKRRLKNVLITIYW

-165 TDRDDSDVIY
+165 TDRDYSDVIY
-175 PERDDELLPLTRSQT
+175 PERDDELPLTRSQT

-199 ESLNSALSFDSAES
+199 ESFNSALSFDSAES

-232 SDLEA
+232 SDVEA

-243 KAAEGRESGLRTWGN
+243 KAAEGRESGLRNWGN
-258 APFQRKKCEEKR
+258 VPAPFQRKKREENR
-270 IKGCLPSPLTRN
+270 IKGCLPSPLTR
-282 LEVNPGWIWSKSLND
+282 SKSLND

-330 VRARVHDSE
+330 VRARVHESE

-375 AGVGTFKSLQED
+375 AGVGTVGTFNSLQED

-392 EALCSNVHK
+392 ESLCSNGHK
-401 VSPSTSFKEG
+401 VSPSTSFMEG
-411 SLELRPH
+411 SLV
-418 TKAPTSF
+418 
-425 KEGSLELRPHTR
+425 LRPHTR
-437 APTSVKEGSLE
+437 APTSVS
-448 LRPHTKAPTSF
+448 
-459 KEGSLELRPH
+459 
-469 TKAPTSF
+469 
-476 KEGSLELRP
+476 
-485 HTKAPTSF
+485 
-493 KEGSLELRPHTRAP
+493 EGSLELRPHTRAP
-507 LALSASVESPYSP
+507 LALSSSVESPYSP

-531 PLQGPGAVPQ
+531 TLQGPGAVPQ
-541 SEPLVLGGRSHT
+541 SEPLVLEGRRHT

-559 AGGSATFPNSA
+559 AGGLATFPNSA
-570 SPVSS
+570 SPISS
-575 QAQTVSSQAQTV
+575 QTI
-587 SSQAQTV
+587 
-594 SSQAQTVSSQ
+594 
-604 AQTVSSPA
+604 SSPA

-647 CPTTSDPMNGTGSN
+647 SLTTSDPVNGTGSN
-661 RTSGTGS
+661 LTSGTGS
-668 PSVSMEIPD
+668 NLTSGTGSHNPSASMDIPD
-677 HALLSTVESLTSV
+677 QALLSTVESLTSV

-716 RGRVSA
+716 RGRGSA

-727 YRRSEGSSSCLS
+727 YRRSEGSLSCLS

-782 PARPQKMVT
+782 PTRPQKMVT

-815 EGGSHTQ
+815 EGGSQTQ

-840 SQQGPLPP
+840 LPP
-848 SLLPSL
+848 SLRPSL

-866 RHSDRVSLTLKIKSQ
+866 RHSDRVSLTLKINSR

-945 LTMDVQRYGPTDTS
+945 LTMDVQRYGNNGPTDTS
-959 GDATMVKLAQ
+959 RDATMMKLAQ

-976 TSKSRKGGF
+976 TSKSSKGGF
-985 QDSPLTVRSRGG
+985 QDDPLTIRSKGG

-1060 AGVEGY
+1060 AGAERY

-1077 PRCIVGYVV
+1077 SRCIVGYVV

-1099 GEMTNGIAGL
+1099 GEMTNGIASL
-1109 ASPQPALS
+1109 ASPQPVLS
-1117 QPMPPVAHVASNQKK
+1117 QPMAPVAIGCCHVESNPK

-1138 ERREEPLPQ
+1138 GRREEPRPQ

-1153 EETEVAE
+1153 EETDEVAG
-1160 GDNWSGD
+1160 GDKWSGD

-1175 IADRMKSKSSPSLA
+1175 IADRMKSKSSPSLE

-1195 VKGAA
+1195 VKGAT

-1222 LEEMR
+1222 LDEMR
-1227 KRTALLTDS
+1227 KRTALLTDN
-1236 SWIRQRSTSDNK
+1236 SWIRQRSTSDNR

-1269 TTLLSNPQRPH
+1269 ATLLSNPQRPH
-1280 SSLGFSA
+1280 SSLGFAA
-1287 PYRPPSSRHSVG
+1287 PYRPPSSRHSMG
-1299 VALGGYTIGTQKHS
+1299 VALGGYSNGTQKHS

-1397 AQIRIR
+1397 AQIRIS

>member
-16 PEAQR
+16 TEAQR

-50 NRLKPGLIKRVN
+50 NQLKPGLIKRMN

-100 STRATLRCAE
+100 STRATLRCVE
-110 SKRRLRNVLITIYW
+110 SKRRLKNVLITIYW

-165 TDRDDSDVIY
+165 TDRDYSDVIY
-175 PERDDELLPLTRSQT
+175 PERDDELPLTRSQT

-199 ESLNSALSFDSAES
+199 ESFNSALSFDSAES

-232 SDLEA
+232 SDVEA

-243 KAAEGRESGLRTWGN
+243 KAAEGRESGLRNWGN
-258 APFQRKKCEEKR
+258 VPAPFQRKKREENR
-270 IKGCLPSPLTRN
+270 IKGCLPSPLTR
-282 LEVNPGWIWSKSLND
+282 SKSLND

-330 VRARVHDSE
+330 VRARVHESE

-375 AGVGTFKSLQED
+375 AGVGTVGTFNSLQED

-392 EALCSNVHK
+392 ESLCSNGHK
-401 VSPSTSFKEG
+401 VSPSTSFMEG
-411 SLELRPH
+411 SLV
-418 TKAPTSF
+418 
-425 KEGSLELRPHTR
+425 LRPHTR
-437 APTSVKEGSLE
+437 APTSVS
-448 LRPHTKAPTSF
+448 
-459 KEGSLELRPH
+459 
-469 TKAPTSF
+469 
-476 KEGSLELRP
+476 
-485 HTKAPTSF
+485 
-493 KEGSLELRPHTRAP
+493 EGSLELRPHTRAP
-507 LALSASVESPYSP
+507 LALSSSVESPYSP

-531 PLQGPGAVPQ
+531 TLQGPGAVPQ
-541 SEPLVLGGRSHT
+541 SEPLVLEGRRHT

-559 AGGSATFPNSA
+559 AGGLATFPNSA
-570 SPVSS
+570 SPISS
-575 QAQTVSSQAQTV
+575 QTI
-587 SSQAQTV
+587 
-594 SSQAQTVSSQ
+594 
-604 AQTVSSPA
+604 SSPA

-647 CPTTSDPMNGTGSN
+647 SLTTSDPVNGTGSN
-661 RTSGTGS
+661 LTSGTGS
-668 PSVSMEIPD
+668 NLTSGTGSHNPSASMDIPD
-677 HALLSTVESLTSV
+677 QALLSTVESLTSV

-716 RGRVSA
+716 RGRGSA

-727 YRRSEGSSSCLS
+727 YRRSEGSLSCLS

-782 PARPQKMVT
+782 PTRPQKMVT

-815 EGGSHTQ
+815 EGGSQTQ

-840 SQQGPLPP
+840 LPP
-848 SLLPSL
+848 SLRPSL

-866 RHSDRVSLTLKIKSQ
+866 RHSDRVSLTLKINSR

-959 GDATMVKLAQ
+959 RDATMMKLAQ
-969 INGQEVL
+969 INGQEVNVL
-976 TSKSRKGGF
+976 TSKSSKGGF
-985 QDSPLTVRSRGG
+985 QDDPLTIRSKGG

-1060 AGVEGY
+1060 AGAERY

-1077 PRCIVGYVV
+1077 SRCIVGYVV

-1099 GEMTNGIAGL
+1099 GEMTNGIASL
-1109 ASPQPALS
+1109 ASPQPVLS
-1117 QPMPPVAHVASNQKK
+1117 QPMAPVAIGCCHVESNPK

-1138 ERREEPLPQ
+1138 GRREEPRPQ

-1153 EETEVAE
+1153 EETDEVAG
-1160 GDNWSGD
+1160 GDKWSGD

-1175 IADRMKSKSSPSLA
+1175 IADRMKSKSSPSLE

-1195 VKGAA
+1195 VKGAT

-1222 LEEMR
+1222 LDEMR
-1227 KRTALLTDS
+1227 KRTALLTDN
-1236 SWIRQRSTSDNK
+1236 SWIRQRSTSDNR

-1269 TTLLSNPQRPH
+1269 ATLLSNPQRPH
-1280 SSLGFSA
+1280 SSLGFAA
-1287 PYRPPSSRHSVG
+1287 PYRPPSSRHSMG
-1299 VALGGYTIGTQKHS
+1299 VALGGYSNGTQKHS

-1397 AQIRIR
+1397 AQIRIS

>member
-16 PEAQR
+16 TEAQR

-50 NRLKPGLIKRVN
+50 NQLKPGLIKRVN

-110 SKRRLRNVLITIYW
+110 SKRRLKNVLITIYW

-141 LKAFEGLLGIALS
+141 LRAFEGLLGIALS

-165 TDRDDSDVIY
+165 TDRDYSDVIY

-199 ESLNSALSFDSAES
+199 ESFTSALSFDSAES

-232 SDLEA
+232 SDVEA

-243 KAAEGRESGLRTWGN
+243 KAAEGRESGLRNWGN
-258 APFQRKKCEEKR
+258 VPAPFQRKKHEENR
-270 IKGCLPSPLTRN
+270 IKGCLPSPLTR
-282 LEVNPGWIWSKSLND
+282 SKSLND

-318 SPSAVSQDQLQM
+318 SPGAVSQDQLQM
-330 VRARVHDSE
+330 VRARVHESE

-375 AGVGTFKSLQED
+375 AGLITVGTFKSLQED

-392 EALCSNVHK
+392 ESLCSNGHK
-401 VSPSTSFKEG
+401 VSPSTSI
-411 SLELRPH
+411 
-418 TKAPTSF
+418 
-425 KEGSLELRPHTR
+425 
-437 APTSVKEGSLE
+437 
-448 LRPHTKAPTSF
+448 
-459 KEGSLELRPH
+459 
-469 TKAPTSF
+469 
-476 KEGSLELRP
+476 
-485 HTKAPTSF
+485 
-493 KEGSLELRPHTRAP
+493 
-507 LALSASVESPYSP
+507 
-520 GASEPFTAPSV
+520 
-531 PLQGPGAVPQ
+531 
-541 SEPLVLGGRSHT
+541 
-553 PVEPDG
+553 
-559 AGGSATFPNSA
+559 
-570 SPVSS
+570 
-575 QAQTVSSQAQTV
+575 QAQTI
-587 SSQAQTV
+587 
-594 SSQAQTVSSQ
+594 
-604 AQTVSSPA
+604 SSPA

-647 CPTTSDPMNGTGSN
+647 SLTTSDPVNGTGSH
-661 RTSGTGS
+661 S
-668 PSVSMEIPD
+668 PSASMDIPD

-690 GAPGHVSAPQQQ
+690 GAPGYVSAPQQQ

-716 RGRVSA
+716 RGGASA

-752 RVSSLPRLYNLENS
+752 RGSSLPRFYNLE
-766 LLNENGNGSLL
+766 
-777 PTKTA
+777 KTA
-782 PARPQKMVT
+782 STRPQKMVT

-803 TANQSSVNQEVE
+803 TANRSSVNQEVE
-815 EGGSHTQ
+815 EGGSQTQ

-840 SQQGPLPP
+840 LPP
-848 SLLPSL
+848 SLLPSI

-866 RHSDRVSLTLKIKSQ
+866 RHSDRVSLTLKINSR

-916 IVSVGGHRVAEMSHS
+916 IVSVGGHRVAEMSHN

-969 INGQEVL
+969 INGQEGV

-985 QDSPLTVRSRGG
+985 QDDPLTGRSKGG

-1048 RLDAEWQQAQEE
+1048 RLDAEWQQAQDE

-1077 PRCIVGYVV
+1077 SRCIVGYVV

-1099 GEMTNGIAGL
+1099 GEMTNGITGL

-1117 QPMPPVAHVASNQKK
+1117 QPMPPVAHVASNQK

-1138 ERREEPLPQ
+1138 RREEPHPQ
-1147 EGRNLE
+1147 EGRDLE
-1153 EETEVAE
+1153 EETVAE

-1175 IADRMKSKSSPSLA
+1175 IADRMKSKSSPSLE

-1195 VKGAA
+1195 VKGAT

-1222 LEEMR
+1222 LDEMR
-1227 KRTALLTDS
+1227 KRTALLTDN

-1254 GPMRRYDSLDNLPSS
+1254 GPMRRYDSLDNLLSS

-1280 SSLGFSA
+1280 SSLGFAA
-1287 PYRPPSSRHSVG
+1287 PYRPPSSRHSMS
-1299 VALGGYTIGTQKHS
+1299 VALGGYSNGTQKHS

-1397 AQIRIR
+1397 AQIRIS

>member
-16 PEAQR
+16 TEAQR

-50 NRLKPGLIKRVN
+50 NQLKPGLIKRVN

-110 SKRRLRNVLITIYW
+110 SKRRLKNVLITIYW

-141 LKAFEGLLGIALS
+141 LRAFEGLLGIALS

-165 TDRDDSDVIY
+165 TDRDYSDVIY

-199 ESLNSALSFDSAES
+199 ESFTSALSFDSAES

-232 SDLEA
+232 SDVEA

-243 KAAEGRESGLRTWGN
+243 KAAEGRESGLRNWGN
-258 APFQRKKCEEKR
+258 VPAPFQRKKHEENR

-318 SPSAVSQDQLQM
+318 SPGAVSQDQLQM
-330 VRARVHDSE
+330 VRARVHESE

-375 AGVGTFKSLQED
+375 AGVITVGTFKSLQED

-392 EALCSNVHK
+392 ESLCSNGHK
-401 VSPSTSFKEG
+401 VSPSTSV
-411 SLELRPH
+411 S
-418 TKAPTSF
+418 
-425 KEGSLELRPHTR
+425 EGSLELRPHTR
-437 APTSVKEGSLE
+437 APTSVSEGSLV
-448 LRPHTKAPTSF
+448 
-459 KEGSLELRPH
+459 
-469 TKAPTSF
+469 
-476 KEGSLELRP
+476 
-485 HTKAPTSF
+485 
-493 KEGSLELRPHTRAP
+493 LRPHTRAP
-507 LALSASVESPYSP
+507 LALSSSVELTYSP
-520 GASEPFTAPSV
+520 GVSEPFTAPSV
-531 PLQGPGAVPQ
+531 TLQGPGAVPQ
-541 SEPLVLGGRSHT
+541 SEPIVLGGRRHT
-553 PVEPDG
+553 PVAPEG
-559 AGGSATFPNSA
+559 AGGLATFPNST
-570 SPVSS
+570 SLISS
-575 QAQTVSSQAQTV
+575 QIQAQTI
-587 SSQAQTV
+587 
-594 SSQAQTVSSQ
+594 
-604 AQTVSSPA
+604 SSPA

-647 CPTTSDPMNGTGSN
+647 SLTTSDPVNGTGSH
-661 RTSGTGS
+661 S
-668 PSVSMEIPD
+668 PSASMDIPD

-690 GAPGHVSAPQQQ
+690 GAPGYVSAPQQQ

-716 RGRVSA
+716 RGRASA

-752 RVSSLPRLYNLENS
+752 RGSSLPRFYNLE
-766 LLNENGNGSLL
+766 
-777 PTKTA
+777 KTA
-782 PARPQKMVT
+782 STRPQKMVT

-803 TANQSSVNQEVE
+803 TANRSSVNQEVE
-815 EGGSHTQ
+815 EGGSQTQ

-840 SQQGPLPP
+840 LPP
-848 SLLPSL
+848 SLLPSI

-866 RHSDRVSLTLKIKSQ
+866 RHSDRVSLTLKINSR

-916 IVSVGGHRVAEMSHS
+916 IVSVGGHRVAEMSHN

-945 LTMDVQRYGPTDTS
+945 LTMDVQRYGNNGPTDTS

-969 INGQEVL
+969 INGQEGV

-985 QDSPLTVRSRGG
+985 QDDPLTGRSKGG

-1048 RLDAEWQQAQEE
+1048 RLDAEWQQAQDE

-1077 PRCIVGYVV
+1077 SRCIVGYVV

-1099 GEMTNGIAGL
+1099 GEMTNGITGL

-1117 QPMPPVAHVASNQKK
+1117 QPMPPVAHVASNQK

-1138 ERREEPLPQ
+1138 RREEPHPQ
-1147 EGRNLE
+1147 EGRDLE
-1153 EETEVAE
+1153 EETVAE

-1175 IADRMKSKSSPSLA
+1175 IADRMKSKSSPSLE

-1195 VKGAA
+1195 VKGQTLLLTVPLVNEWGPQGDRGAT

-1222 LEEMR
+1222 LDEMR
-1227 KRTALLTDS
+1227 KRTALLTDN

-1254 GPMRRYDSLDNLPSS
+1254 GPMRRYDSLDNLLSS

-1280 SSLGFSA
+1280 SSLGFAA
-1287 PYRPPSSRHSVG
+1287 PYRPPSSRHSMS
-1299 VALGGYTIGTQKHS
+1299 VALGGYSNGTQKHS

-1344 HHRVLTS
+1344 HHRVWTAGADLEGQRSEPRSESATGSLT
-1351 RQVCSVCVCPMGRG
+1351 VTP
-1365 AAMVIETLNLCF
+1365 
-1377 HLACFQCVD
+1377 
-1386 CRCRLGGSEVR
+1386 
-1397 AQIRIR
+1397 
-1403 NGKPY
+1403 
-1408 CDPCYIRL
+1408 
-1416 KSHLAT
+1416 AT
-1422 SL
+1422 SDSSHTLPLPCDQNALQQIEEETTTTSNTTVEILTMTSC

>member
-16 PEAQR
+16 TEAQR

-50 NRLKPGLIKRVN
+50 NQLKPGLIKRVN

-110 SKRRLRNVLITIYW
+110 SKRRLKNVLITIYW

-141 LKAFEGLLGIALS
+141 LRAFEGLLGIALS

-165 TDRDDSDVIY
+165 TDRDYSDVIY

-199 ESLNSALSFDSAES
+199 ESFTSALSFDSAES

-232 SDLEA
+232 SDVEA

-243 KAAEGRESGLRTWGN
+243 KAAEGRESGLRNWGN
-258 APFQRKKCEEKR
+258 VPAPFQRKKHEENR
-270 IKGCLPSPLTRN
+270 IKGCLPSPLTR
-282 LEVNPGWIWSKSLND
+282 SKSLND

-318 SPSAVSQDQLQM
+318 SPGAVSQDQLQM
-330 VRARVHDSE
+330 VRARVHESE

-375 AGVGTFKSLQED
+375 AGVITVGTFKSLQED

-392 EALCSNVHK
+392 ESLCSNGHK
-401 VSPSTSFKEG
+401 VSPSTSI
-411 SLELRPH
+411 
-418 TKAPTSF
+418 
-425 KEGSLELRPHTR
+425 
-437 APTSVKEGSLE
+437 
-448 LRPHTKAPTSF
+448 
-459 KEGSLELRPH
+459 
-469 TKAPTSF
+469 
-476 KEGSLELRP
+476 
-485 HTKAPTSF
+485 
-493 KEGSLELRPHTRAP
+493 
-507 LALSASVESPYSP
+507 
-520 GASEPFTAPSV
+520 
-531 PLQGPGAVPQ
+531 
-541 SEPLVLGGRSHT
+541 
-553 PVEPDG
+553 
-559 AGGSATFPNSA
+559 
-570 SPVSS
+570 
-575 QAQTVSSQAQTV
+575 QAQTI
-587 SSQAQTV
+587 
-594 SSQAQTVSSQ
+594 
-604 AQTVSSPA
+604 SSPA

-647 CPTTSDPMNGTGSN
+647 SLTTSDPVNGTGSH
-661 RTSGTGS
+661 S
-668 PSVSMEIPD
+668 PSASMDIPD

-690 GAPGHVSAPQQQ
+690 GAPGYVSAPQQQ

-716 RGRVSA
+716 RGRASA

-752 RVSSLPRLYNLENS
+752 RGSSLPRFYNLE
-766 LLNENGNGSLL
+766 
-777 PTKTA
+777 KTA
-782 PARPQKMVT
+782 STRPQKMVT

-803 TANQSSVNQEVE
+803 TANRSSVNQEVE
-815 EGGSHTQ
+815 EGGSQTQ

-840 SQQGPLPP
+840 LPP
-848 SLLPSL
+848 SLLPSI

-866 RHSDRVSLTLKIKSQ
+866 RHSDRVSLTLKINSR

-916 IVSVGGHRVAEMSHS
+916 IVSVGGHRVAEMSHN

-969 INGQEVL
+969 INGQEGV

-985 QDSPLTVRSRGG
+985 QDDPLTGRSKGG

-1048 RLDAEWQQAQEE
+1048 RLDAEWQQAQDE

-1077 PRCIVGYVV
+1077 SRCIVGYVV

-1099 GEMTNGIAGL
+1099 GEMTNGITGL

-1117 QPMPPVAHVASNQKK
+1117 QPMPPVAHVASNQK

-1138 ERREEPLPQ
+1138 RREEPHPQ
-1147 EGRNLE
+1147 EGRDLE
-1153 EETEVAE
+1153 EETVAE

-1175 IADRMKSKSSPSLA
+1175 IADRMKSKSSPSLE

-1195 VKGAA
+1195 VKGAT

-1222 LEEMR
+1222 LDEMR
-1227 KRTALLTDS
+1227 KRTALLTDN

-1254 GPMRRYDSLDNLPSS
+1254 GPMRRYDSLDNLLSS

-1280 SSLGFSA
+1280 SSLGFAA
-1287 PYRPPSSRHSVG
+1287 PYRPPSSRHSMS
-1299 VALGGYTIGTQKHS
+1299 VALGGYSNGTQKHS

-1397 AQIRIR
+1397 AQIRIS

>member
-16 PEAQR
+16 TEAQR

-50 NRLKPGLIKRVN
+50 NQLKPGLVKRMN
-62 TLSTPMAGLDN
+62 TLPTPMAGLDN

-100 STRATLRCAE
+100 STRATLRCVE
-110 SKRRLRNVLITIYW
+110 SKRRLKNVLITIYW

-129 QADPFYSGPQLN
+129 QVDPFYSGPQLN

-165 TDRDDSDVIY
+165 KDCDYSDVSY
-175 PERDDELLPLTRSQT
+175 PERDDELLPLTQSQP
-190 PGYSREDSV
+190 PGYSRQDSV
-199 ESLNSALSFDSAES
+199 ESFNSVLSFDSAES
-213 RTLSC
+213 RTRSC

-232 SDLEA
+232 SDVEA
-237 ENSFRM
+237 ENCFRM
-243 KAAEGRESGLRTWGN
+243 RAAAEGRDSGQRNWGN
-258 APFQRKKCEEKR
+258 VPAPLQRKKREENR
-270 IKGCLPSPLTRN
+270 IKGSMPSPLTR
-282 LEVNPGWIWSKSLND
+282 SKSLND
-297 IRRFPS
+297 IRWFPS
-303 PTQVVRQVSEGGMEL
+303 ATQVVRQVSEGGMEL

-330 VRARVHDSE
+330 VRVRVHESE

-366 RDNIVLMAN
+366 RDNIVLMTN
-375 AGVGTFKSLQED
+375 AGVVTGGTCRSLQED

-392 EALCSNVHK
+392 ESLCSSSHNK
-401 VSPSTSFKEG
+401 VSPST
-411 SLELRPH
+411 L
-418 TKAPTSF
+418 A
-425 KEGSLELRPHTR
+425 
-437 APTSVKEGSLE
+437 
-448 LRPHTKAPTSF
+448 
-459 KEGSLELRPH
+459 
-469 TKAPTSF
+469 
-476 KEGSLELRP
+476 
-485 HTKAPTSF
+485 

-507 LALSASVESPYSP
+507 LALSSSVESPYSS
-520 GASEPFTAPSV
+520 GASEPFTTPS
-531 PLQGPGAVPQ
+531 LTLQAQGPSAGAVPQ
-541 SEPLVLGGRSHT
+541 SEPLVLGERRHT

-559 AGGSATFPNSA
+559 AGGLATLPNSA
-570 SPVSS
+570 SPFSS
-575 QAQTVSSQAQTV
+575 QTHAQTI
-587 SSQAQTV
+587 
-594 SSQAQTVSSQ
+594 
-604 AQTVSSPA
+604 SSPA
-612 LFISTGR
+612 LVISTGR
-619 DHNVSLLSNGIPTT
+619 DQNISLLSNGIPTT
-633 LPGSSSSLTTGTSS
+633 LTGSGSCLTTSSSLTT
-647 CPTTSDPMNGTGSN
+647 SDLVNGTGSN
-661 RTSGTGS
+661 LTSVTSSHS
-668 PSVSMEIPD
+668 PSASMDIPD
-677 HALLSTVESLTSV
+677 QALLSTVESLTSGV
-690 GAPGHVSAPQQQ
+690 APAPGHVSAPQQQ
-702 ELPLYRYSSRAPGG
+702 VLPLYRYSSRAPGG
-716 RGRVSA
+716 RGGVSA

-766 LLNENGNGSLL
+766 LLNRNGSLL
-777 PTKTA
+777 PSETA
-782 PARPQKMVT
+782 PSRPQKMVT

-803 TANQSSVNQEVE
+803 TANQSSVNQEVNE
-815 EGGSHTQ
+815 EGGSQTQ
-822 PSILKTRGVP
+822 PSILKARGGP
-832 GPATHPKP
+832 GPTTHPKP
-840 SQQGPLPP
+840 SRKGPLPP

-866 RHSDRVSLTLKIKSQ
+866 RPSDRVCLTLKLNSR

-916 IVSVGGHRVAEMSHS
+916 IVSVGGHRVAEMTHS
-931 QWKGMMTS
+931 QWKGTMTY
-939 ALQKGS
+939 ALQTGS
-945 LTMDVQRYGPTDTS
+945 LTMDVQRHGDNSPTDTS
-959 GDATMVKLAQ
+959 RDAAMVNLAQ
-969 INGQEVL
+969 LNGQEVNGV
-976 TSKSRKGGF
+976 TSISMKGAF
-985 QDSPLTVRSRGG
+985 RDDPLATRSKEHDLIVLKTQKRRAEFFHQKGG

-1030 WQEEQERLLQEK
+1030 WQEEQECILQEK
-1042 YRQDQE
+1042 YRQDQK

-1077 PRCIVGYVV
+1077 SRGIVGNVV

-1099 GEMTNGIAGL
+1099 GEMTDGIASL
-1109 ASPQPALS
+1109 ASPQPVLS
-1117 QPMPPVAHVASNQKK
+1117 QPMPPVARVASNQKK
-1132 EVVFDG
+1132 EDVFDG
-1138 ERREEPLPQ
+1138 GRREEPHPQ
-1147 EGRNLE
+1147 EGRSLE
-1153 EETEVAE
+1153 EETDGLAE

-1167 SYGFTQLS
+1167 CYGFTQLS
-1175 IADRMKSKSSPSLA
+1175 IADRMKSKSFPSLE

-1195 VKGAA
+1195 VKGGTG
-1200 REVARRKPPQ
+1200 EVARRKPGQ
-1210 SMSLVEA
+1210 SMSVVEA

-1227 KRTALLTDS
+1227 KRTALLTDN

-1269 TTLLSNPQRPH
+1269 SSLLSNPQRPH

-1287 PYRPPSSRHSVG
+1287 PYHPPSSRHSMG
-1299 VALGGYTIGTQKHS
+1299 GALGGYSNGTQKHS

-1319 FSTSSPPPNTGE
+1319 FSTSSTPPNTGE
-1331 EPATGESRPVSQQ
+1331 EPATGQSRPVSQQ
-1344 HHRVLTS
+1344 HDRVLTS

-1397 AQIRIR
+1397 AQIRIS

-1408 CDPCYIRL
+1408 CDTCYIRL

>member
-16 PEAQR
+16 TEAQR

-50 NRLKPGLIKRVN
+50 NQLKPGLIKRMN

-100 STRATLRCAE
+100 STRATLRCVE
-110 SKRRLRNVLITIYW
+110 SKRRLKNVLITIYW

-165 TDRDDSDVIY
+165 TDRDYSDVIY
-175 PERDDELLPLTRSQT
+175 PERDDELPLTRSQT

-199 ESLNSALSFDSAES
+199 ESFNSALSFDSAES

-232 SDLEA
+232 SDVEA

-243 KAAEGRESGLRTWGN
+243 KAAEGRESGLRNWGN
-258 APFQRKKCEEKR
+258 VPAPFQRKKREENR
-270 IKGCLPSPLTRN
+270 IKGCLPSPLTR
-282 LEVNPGWIWSKSLND
+282 SKSLND

-330 VRARVHDSE
+330 VRARVHESE

-375 AGVGTFKSLQED
+375 AGVGTVGTFNSLQED

-392 EALCSNVHK
+392 ESLCSNGHK
-401 VSPSTSFKEG
+401 VSPSTSFMEG
-411 SLELRPH
+411 SLV
-418 TKAPTSF
+418 
-425 KEGSLELRPHTR
+425 LRPHTR
-437 APTSVKEGSLE
+437 APTSVS
-448 LRPHTKAPTSF
+448 
-459 KEGSLELRPH
+459 
-469 TKAPTSF
+469 
-476 KEGSLELRP
+476 
-485 HTKAPTSF
+485 
-493 KEGSLELRPHTRAP
+493 EGSLELRPHTRAP
-507 LALSASVESPYSP
+507 LALSSSVESPYSP

-531 PLQGPGAVPQ
+531 TLQGPGAVPQ
-541 SEPLVLGGRSHT
+541 SEPLVLEGRRHT

-559 AGGSATFPNSA
+559 AGGLATFPNSA
-570 SPVSS
+570 SPISS
-575 QAQTVSSQAQTV
+575 QTI
-587 SSQAQTV
+587 
-594 SSQAQTVSSQ
+594 
-604 AQTVSSPA
+604 SSPA

-647 CPTTSDPMNGTGSN
+647 SLTTSDPVNGTGSN
-661 RTSGTGS
+661 LTSGTGS
-668 PSVSMEIPD
+668 NLTSGTGSHNPSASMDIPD
-677 HALLSTVESLTSV
+677 QALLSTVESLTSV

-716 RGRVSA
+716 RGRGSA

-727 YRRSEGSSSCLS
+727 YRRSEGSLSCLS

-782 PARPQKMVT
+782 PTRPQKMVT

-815 EGGSHTQ
+815 EGGSQTQ

-840 SQQGPLPP
+840 LPP
-848 SLLPSL
+848 SLRPSL

-866 RHSDRVSLTLKIKSQ
+866 RHSDRVSLTLKINSR

-945 LTMDVQRYGPTDTS
+945 LTMDVQRYGNNGPTDTS
-959 GDATMVKLAQ
+959 RDATMMKLAQ
-969 INGQEVL
+969 INGQEVNVL
-976 TSKSRKGGF
+976 TSKSSKGGF
-985 QDSPLTVRSRGG
+985 QDDPLTIRSKGG

-1060 AGVEGY
+1060 AGAERY

-1077 PRCIVGYVV
+1077 SRCIVGYVV

-1099 GEMTNGIAGL
+1099 GEMTNGIASL
-1109 ASPQPALS
+1109 ASPQPVLS
-1117 QPMPPVAHVASNQKK
+1117 QPMAPVAIGCCHVESNPK

-1138 ERREEPLPQ
+1138 GRREEPRPQ

-1153 EETEVAE
+1153 EETDEVAG
-1160 GDNWSGD
+1160 GDKWSGD

-1175 IADRMKSKSSPSLA
+1175 IADRMKSKSSPSLE

-1195 VKGAA
+1195 VKGAT

-1222 LEEMR
+1222 LDEMR
-1227 KRTALLTDS
+1227 KRTALLTDN
-1236 SWIRQRSTSDNK
+1236 SWIRQRSTSDNR

-1269 TTLLSNPQRPH
+1269 ATLLSNPQRPH
-1280 SSLGFSA
+1280 SSLGFAA
-1287 PYRPPSSRHSVG
+1287 PYRPPSSRHSMG
-1299 VALGGYTIGTQKHS
+1299 VALGGYSNGTQKHS

-1397 AQIRIR
+1397 AQIRIS

>member
-16 PEAQR
+16 TEAQR

-50 NRLKPGLIKRVN
+50 NQLKPGLIKRMN

-100 STRATLRCAE
+100 STRATLRCVE
-110 SKRRLRNVLITIYW
+110 SKRRLKNVLITIYW

-165 TDRDDSDVIY
+165 TDRDYSDVIY

-199 ESLNSALSFDSAES
+199 ESFNSALSFDSAES

-232 SDLEA
+232 SDVEA

-243 KAAEGRESGLRTWGN
+243 KAAEGRESGLRNWGN
-258 APFQRKKCEEKR
+258 VPAPFQRKKREENR

-330 VRARVHDSE
+330 VRARVHESE

-375 AGVGTFKSLQED
+375 AGVVTVGTFNSLQED

-392 EALCSNVHK
+392 ESLCSNGHK
-401 VSPSTSFKEG
+401 VSPS
-411 SLELRPH
+411 
-418 TKAPTSF
+418 TSF

-437 APTSVKEGSLE
+437 APTSVKED
-448 LRPHTKAPTSF
+448 
-459 KEGSLELRPH
+459 
-469 TKAPTSF
+469 
-476 KEGSLELRP
+476 
-485 HTKAPTSF
+485 
-493 KEGSLELRPHTRAP
+493 P
-507 LALSASVESPYSP
+507 LALSSSEESSYSP
-520 GASEPFTAPSV
+520 GVSEPFTAPSV
-531 PLQGPGAVPQ
+531 TLQGPGAVPQ
-541 SEPLVLGGRSHT
+541 SEPLVLEGRRHT

-559 AGGSATFPNSA
+559 AGGLATFPNSA
-570 SPVSS
+570 SPISS
-575 QAQTVSSQAQTV
+575 QTQTI
-587 SSQAQTV
+587 
-594 SSQAQTVSSQ
+594 
-604 AQTVSSPA
+604 SSPA

-647 CPTTSDPMNGTGSN
+647 SLTTSDPVNGTGSN
-661 RTSGTGS
+661 LTSGTGS
-668 PSVSMEIPD
+668 HSPSASMDIPD
-677 HALLSTVESLTSV
+677 QALLSTVESLTSV

-716 RGRVSA
+716 RGRGSA

-727 YRRSEGSSSCLS
+727 YRRSEGSLSCLS

-777 PTKTA
+777 PTETA
-782 PARPQKMVT
+782 PSRPQKMVT

-803 TANQSSVNQEVE
+803 TANQSRVNQEVE
-815 EGGSHTQ
+815 GGSQTQ

-840 SQQGPLPP
+840 LPP
-848 SLLPSL
+848 SLRPSL

-866 RHSDRVSLTLKIKSQ
+866 RHSDRVSLTLKMNSR

-945 LTMDVQRYGPTDTS
+945 LTMDVQRYGNNGLTDTS
-959 GDATMVKLAQ
+959 RDATMMKLAQ
-969 INGQEVL
+969 INGQEVP
-976 TSKSRKGGF
+976 TSKSSKGGF
-985 QDSPLTVRSRGG
+985 QDDPLTIRSKEHDLIVLKTQKRRAEFFNQEGG

-1060 AGVEGY
+1060 AGAERY

-1077 PRCIVGYVV
+1077 SRCIVGYVV

-1109 ASPQPALS
+1109 ASPQPVLS
-1117 QPMPPVAHVASNQKK
+1117 QPMAPVAHVASNQK

-1138 ERREEPLPQ
+1138 GRREEPRPQ

-1153 EETEVAE
+1153 EETDEVAG

-1175 IADRMKSKSSPSLA
+1175 IADRMKSKSSPSLE

-1195 VKGAA
+1195 VKGAT

-1222 LEEMR
+1222 LDEMR
-1227 KRTALLTDS
+1227 KRTALLTDN
-1236 SWIRQRSTSDNK
+1236 SWIRQRSTSDNR

-1269 TTLLSNPQRPH
+1269 ATLLSNPQRPH

-1287 PYRPPSSRHSVG
+1287 PYRPPSSRHSMG
-1299 VALGGYTIGTQKHS
+1299 VALGGYSNGTQKHS

-1397 AQIRIR
+1397 AQIRIS

>member
-1 MEWREQTSVTCEDAF
+1 
-16 PEAQR
+16 
-21 WMEEVTNK
+21 
-29 SFGSNNFRS
+29 
-38 ALENG
+38 
-43 VLLCHLI
+43 
-50 NRLKPGLIKRVN
+50 
-62 TLSTPMAGLDN
+62 
-73 VNVFLR
+73 
-79 ACGTLG
+79 
-85 LHEAQLFHP
+85 
-94 GDLQDL
+94 
-100 STRATLRCAE
+100 
-110 SKRRLRNVLITIYW
+110 
-124 LGRKA
+124 
-129 QADPFYSGPQLN
+129 
-141 LKAFEGLLGIALS
+141 
-154 KALEETPRGSV
+154 
-165 TDRDDSDVIY
+165 
-175 PERDDELLPLTRSQT
+175 
-190 PGYSREDSV
+190 
-199 ESLNSALSFDSAES
+199 
-213 RTLSC
+213 
-218 ISDSILRAGSEDSS
+218 
-232 SDLEA
+232 
-237 ENSFRM
+237 
-243 KAAEGRESGLRTWGN
+243 
-258 APFQRKKCEEKR
+258 
-270 IKGCLPSPLTRN
+270 
-282 LEVNPGWIWSKSLND
+282 
-297 IRRFPS
+297 
-303 PTQVVRQVSEGGMEL
+303 MEL

-330 VRARVHDSE
+330 VRARVHESE

-375 AGVGTFKSLQED
+375 AGVGTVGTFKSLQED

-392 EALCSNVHK
+392 ESLCSNGHK
-401 VSPSTSFKEG
+401 VSP
-411 SLELRPH
+411 
-418 TKAPTSF
+418 PTSF
-425 KEGSLELRPHTR
+425 KEGSLVFRPHTR
-437 APTSVKEGSLE
+437 APTSVSEGSLV
-448 LRPHTKAPTSF
+448 
-459 KEGSLELRPH
+459 
-469 TKAPTSF
+469 
-476 KEGSLELRP
+476 
-485 HTKAPTSF
+485 
-493 KEGSLELRPHTRAP
+493 LRPHTRAP
-507 LALSASVESPYSP
+507 LALSSSVESPYSP
-520 GASEPFTAPSV
+520 VASEPFTAPSV
-531 PLQGPGAVPQ
+531 TLQGPGAVPQ

-559 AGGSATFPNSA
+559 AGGLVTFPNSA
-570 SPVSS
+570 SPISS
-575 QAQTVSSQAQTV
+575 QTI
-587 SSQAQTV
+587 
-594 SSQAQTVSSQ
+594 
-604 AQTVSSPA
+604 SSPA

-633 LPGSSSSLTTGTSS
+633 LPGSSSSLTIGTSS
-647 CPTTSDPMNGTGSN
+647 SLTTSDPVSGTGSN
-661 RTSGTGS
+661 LTSGTVSNLTSGTGS
-668 PSVSMEIPD
+668 NLASGTGSNLASGTGSNLASGTGSNLASGTGSNLASGTGSNLASGTGSNLASGTGSNLASGTGSNLASGTGSNLASGTGSNLASGTGSNLASGTGSNLASGTGSNLASGTGSNLASGTGSNLTSGTGSNLTSGSGSNLASGTDSNLTSGSGSNLTSGTGSNLTSGIGSCASMDIPE
-677 HALLSTVESLTSV
+677 HALISTVESLTSV
-690 GAPGHVSAPQQQ
+690 GASGHVSAPQQQ
-702 ELPLYRYSSRAPGG
+702 ELSLYRYSSRGLGG
-716 RGRVSA
+716 RGRGASA

-752 RVSSLPRLYNLENS
+752 RVSSLPRLYNLE
-766 LLNENGNGSLL
+766 
-777 PTKTA
+777 KTA
-782 PARPQKMVT
+782 PTRPQKMVT

-803 TANQSSVNQEVE
+803 TANRSSVNQEVE
-815 EGGSHTQ
+815 EGGSQTQ
-822 PSILKTRGVP
+822 PSILKTSVVP

-840 SQQGPLPP
+840 SQKGPLPP

-866 RHSDRVSLTLKIKSQ
+866 RHSDRVSLTLKINSR

-945 LTMDVQRYGPTDTS
+945 LTMDVQRYGNNGPTDTS
-959 GDATMVKLAQ
+959 GDATMVKLA
-969 INGQEVL
+969 NGQEVL

-985 QDSPLTVRSRGG
+985 QDDLLTVRSKEHDLIVLKTQKRRAEFFNQEGG

-1077 PRCIVGYVV
+1077 SRCIVGYVV

-1117 QPMPPVAHVASNQKK
+1117 QPMPSVAHVASNEK

-1138 ERREEPLPQ
+1138 RRREEPRPQ

-1175 IADRMKSKSSPSLA
+1175 IADRMKSKSSPSLE

-1195 VKGAA
+1195 VKGAT

-1222 LEEMR
+1222 LDEMR
-1227 KRTALLTDS
+1227 KRTALLTDN

-1254 GPMRRYDSLDNLPSS
+1254 WPLRRYDSLDNLPSS

-1287 PYRPPSSRHSVG
+1287 PYRP
-1299 VALGGYTIGTQKHS
+1299 LL
-1313 PTWPRP
+1313 
-1319 FSTSSPPPNTGE
+1319 
-1331 EPATGESRPVSQQ
+1331 PAQ
-1344 HHRVLTS
+1344 HG
-1351 RQVCSVCVCPMGRG
+1351 CGP
-1365 AAMVIETLNLCF
+1365 
-1377 HLACFQCVD
+1377 
-1386 CRCRLGGSEVR
+1386 GGSLQR
-1397 AQIRIR
+1397 DRSTALPGPAPSAHLPPARHRRGTRHRRITT
-1403 NGKPY
+1403 
-1408 CDPCYIRL
+1408 RL
-1416 KSHLAT
+1416 TAAPS
-1422 SL
+1422 

>member
-16 PEAQR
+16 TEAQR

-50 NRLKPGLIKRVN
+50 NQLKPGLIKRVN

-110 SKRRLRNVLITIYW
+110 SKRRLKNVLITIYW

-141 LKAFEGLLGIALS
+141 LRAFEGLLGIALS

-165 TDRDDSDVIY
+165 TDRDYSDVIY

-199 ESLNSALSFDSAES
+199 ESFTSALSFDSAES

-232 SDLEA
+232 SDVEA

-243 KAAEGRESGLRTWGN
+243 KAAEGRESGLRNWGN
-258 APFQRKKCEEKR
+258 VPAPFQRKKHEENR

-318 SPSAVSQDQLQM
+318 SPGAVSQDQLQM
-330 VRARVHDSE
+330 VRARVHESE

-375 AGVGTFKSLQED
+375 AGLITVGTFKSLQED

-392 EALCSNVHK
+392 ESLCSNGHK
-401 VSPSTSFKEG
+401 VSPSTSI
-411 SLELRPH
+411 
-418 TKAPTSF
+418 
-425 KEGSLELRPHTR
+425 
-437 APTSVKEGSLE
+437 
-448 LRPHTKAPTSF
+448 
-459 KEGSLELRPH
+459 
-469 TKAPTSF
+469 
-476 KEGSLELRP
+476 
-485 HTKAPTSF
+485 
-493 KEGSLELRPHTRAP
+493 
-507 LALSASVESPYSP
+507 
-520 GASEPFTAPSV
+520 
-531 PLQGPGAVPQ
+531 
-541 SEPLVLGGRSHT
+541 
-553 PVEPDG
+553 
-559 AGGSATFPNSA
+559 
-570 SPVSS
+570 
-575 QAQTVSSQAQTV
+575 QAQTI
-587 SSQAQTV
+587 
-594 SSQAQTVSSQ
+594 
-604 AQTVSSPA
+604 SSPA

-647 CPTTSDPMNGTGSN
+647 SLTTSDPVNGTGSH
-661 RTSGTGS
+661 S
-668 PSVSMEIPD
+668 PSASMDIPD

-690 GAPGHVSAPQQQ
+690 GAPGYVSAPQQQ

-716 RGRVSA
+716 RGGASA

-752 RVSSLPRLYNLENS
+752 RGSSLPRFYNLE
-766 LLNENGNGSLL
+766 
-777 PTKTA
+777 KTA
-782 PARPQKMVT
+782 STRPQKMVT

-803 TANQSSVNQEVE
+803 TANRSSVNQEVE
-815 EGGSHTQ
+815 EGGSQTQ

-840 SQQGPLPP
+840 LPP
-848 SLLPSL
+848 SLLPSI

-866 RHSDRVSLTLKIKSQ
+866 RHSDRVSLTLKINSR

-916 IVSVGGHRVAEMSHS
+916 IVSVGGHRVAEMSHN

-969 INGQEVL
+969 INGQEGV

-985 QDSPLTVRSRGG
+985 QDDPLTGRSKGG

-1048 RLDAEWQQAQEE
+1048 RLDAEWQQAQDE

-1077 PRCIVGYVV
+1077 SRCIVGYVV

-1099 GEMTNGIAGL
+1099 GEMTNGITGL

-1117 QPMPPVAHVASNQKK
+1117 QPMPPVAHVASNQK

-1138 ERREEPLPQ
+1138 RREEPHPQ
-1147 EGRNLE
+1147 EGRDLE
-1153 EETEVAE
+1153 EETVAE

-1175 IADRMKSKSSPSLA
+1175 IADRMKSKSSPSLE

-1195 VKGAA
+1195 VKGAT

-1222 LEEMR
+1222 LDEMR
-1227 KRTALLTDS
+1227 KRTALLTDN

-1254 GPMRRYDSLDNLPSS
+1254 GPMRRYDSLDNLLSS

-1280 SSLGFSA
+1280 SSLGFAA
-1287 PYRPPSSRHSVG
+1287 PYRPPSSRHSMS
-1299 VALGGYTIGTQKHS
+1299 VALGGYSNGTQKHS

-1397 AQIRIR
+1397 AQIRIS